1 MAGAAGALFGV
12 FLILVILKVPIA
24 LSLGGA
30 SLAAIGLF
38 SNIPIFT
45 AMQRFFA
52 SCDSFSMMA
61 IPFFMIA
68 GSLMA
73 RGGVS
78 KRLVNFANSLV
89 GAMPGGLAI
98 VAIVASLFFG
108 ALSGS
113 STATVAAIGAIV
125 VPYMLEAGYSLR
137 FSLSTVAAAG
147 FLGVIIPPSIPM
159 INYGVSMG
167 VSIGDMFLAGFLP
180 GILLAVGM
188 SVIAVIYGKKNV
200 PITIQFSWRNV
211 WKSFKDAVWALL
223 MPVIILG
230 GIYGGIF
237 TATESGC
244 VACFYGLFVGVFIY
258 REIKFKDFYNIM
270 VDSVVS
276 TGMIMLIV
284 AAAGAFGFVM
294 TRELIPVK
302 VAELILSVSTNKY
315 IFLLLINVLLLVVG
329 TFMETNA
336 AIVIL
341 APMMSHVLVQLEIDP
356 IHFGIVMIVNLAIG
370 MITPPLGV
378 NLYVAAGLQKAKV
391 DAVVN
396 KHLLQYL
403 GVCLLILLILTFV
416 PQISTFLPRLMA
428 SLRG

>member
-12 FLILVILKVPIA
+12 FIILVLLKVPIA
-24 LSLGGA
+24 LSLGGGA
-30 SLAAIGLF
+30 LVAIGLF
-38 SNIPIFT
+38 TDIPVFT
-45 AMQRFFA
+45 ALQRFFT

-78 KRLVNFANSLV
+78 RRLVNFANSLV
-89 GAMPGGLAI
+89 GALPGGLAI
-98 VAIVASLFFG
+98 VAILASVFFG

-137 FSLSTVAAAG
+137 FTLATVASAG

-159 INYGVSMG
+159 INYSTSMQG
-167 VSIGDMFLAGFLP
+167 VSIGDMFMAGFLP
-180 GILLAVGM
+180 GFLLAGAM
-188 SVIAVIYGKKNV
+188 SIVAVIYGKKNV
-200 PITIQFSWRNV
+200 PITIKFSWGNV
-211 WKSFKDAVWALL
+211 WKTFKDAFWALL

-244 VACFYGLFVGVFIY
+244 IACFYGLFVGVFIY
-258 REIKFKDFYNIM
+258 KELKLKDFYNVM

-284 AAAGAFGFVM
+284 AAAGAFGFVL

-302 VAELILSVSTNKY
+302 VAELILSISTNKY
-315 IFLLLINVLLLVVG
+315 VFLILINILLLIVG

-336 AIVIL
+336 AILIL
-341 APMMSHVLVQLEIDP
+341 APMMSTILTELGIDP

-378 NLYVAAGLQKAKV
+378 NLYVAAGLQNAKV

-396 KHLLQYL
+396 KHLLQYM
-403 GVCLLILLILTFV
+403 GVCIVVLMILTFV
-416 PQISTFLPRLMA
+416 PQLVTFLPNMM
-428 SLRG
+428 RG

>member
-1 MAGAAGALFGV
+1 MAGALFGV

-30 SLAAIGLF
+30 SLVAIGMF
-38 SNIPIFT
+38 SNMPVFT
-45 AMQRFFA
+45 ALQRFFT

-78 KRLVNFANSLV
+78 KRLVNLANSLV
-89 GAMPGGLAI
+89 GSLPGGLAI

-113 STATVAAIGAIV
+113 STATVAAIGAIM
-125 VPYMLEAGYSLR
+125 VPSMIEAGYSKP
-137 FSLSTVAAAG
+137 FSLATVATAG

-159 INYGVSMG
+159 INYGVSVG
-167 VSIGDMFLAGFLP
+167 SSIGDLFMAGFLP
-180 GILLAVGM
+180 GILLAVAM
-188 SVIAVIYGKKNV
+188 AAVAINYGRKNV
-200 PITIQFSWRNV
+200 PITIKFSWQNV
-211 WKSFKDAVWALL
+211 WIAFKDAIWALL

-230 GIYGGIF
+230 GIYGGVF

-244 VACFYGLFVGVFIY
+244 IACFYGLIVGVFVY
-258 REIKFKDFYNIM
+258 KEINPKIFYHIM

-302 VAELILSVSTNKY
+302 VATAILSISSNKY
-315 IFLLLINVLLLVVG
+315 VFFILINLLLLVVG

-341 APMMSHVLVQLEIDP
+341 APMMSAVLTQLGINP
-356 IHFGIVMIVNLAIG
+356 VHFGIVMIVNLAIG

-378 NLYVAAGLQKAKV
+378 NLYVAAGLTKSKV
-391 DAVVN
+391 SAVVN
-396 KHLLQYL
+396 KHLLHYM
-403 GVCLLILLILTFV
+403 GVCLLVLLILTFV
-416 PQISTFLPRLMA
+416 PDISLLLVNI
-428 SLRG
+428 LRSK

>member
-1 MAGAAGALFGV
+1 MVIGTTAALFGV
-12 FLILVILKVPIA
+12 FAILVILKVPIA
-24 LSLGGA
+24 LSLGGGA
-30 SLAAIGLF
+30 LVAIGAF
-38 SNIPIFT
+38 SNIPVFT
-45 AMQRFFA
+45 ALQRFFT

-89 GAMPGGLAI
+89 GALPGGLAI

-113 STATVAAIGAIV
+113 STATVAAIGSII
-125 VPYMLEAGYSLR
+125 VPYMLEAGYSVH
-137 FSLSTVAAAG
+137 FSLATVASAG

-159 INYGVSMG
+159 INYATSMQG

-180 GILLAVGM
+180 GFILAGAM
-188 SVIAVIYGKKNV
+188 SIVAIIYGKKNV
-200 PITIQFSWRNV
+200 PITIKFSWRNV
-211 WKSFKDAVWALL
+211 WLTFKDAVWALL

-258 REIKFKDFYNIM
+258 KEIKLKDFYNIM

-302 VAELILSVSTNKY
+302 VAQLILSVSTNKY
-315 IFLLLINVLLLVVG
+315 VFLILINILLLIVG

-341 APMMSHVLVQLEIDP
+341 APMMSNVLTQLNINP
-356 IHFGIVMIVNLAIG
+356 LHFGIVMIVNLAIG

-378 NLYVAAGLQKAKV
+378 NLYVAAGLQNAKV

-396 KHLLQYL
+396 RHLLKYL
-403 GVCLLILLILTFV
+403 GACLFVLLLLTFV
-416 PQISTFLPRLMA
+416 PQITTFLPELM
-428 SLRG
+428 RG